1 MFEEKDSDSRK
12 GIELLLIAAMRVFTH
27 LEGRMAE
34 KEMVTLEDFTVQ
46 EGEAGGHI
54 AWVAGRSKESHFS
67 L

>member
-34 KEMVTLEDFTVQ
+34 KEMVTLERLHGPRRRGWWTHSL
-46 EGEAGGHI
+46 GG
-54 AWVAGRSKESHFS
+54 G
-67 L
+67 